1 MKKAE
6 QEREEIM
13 KEKLKK
19 LKEKIS
25 EVSCDVTY
33 CEIMVKGKS
42 EELDELE
49 EQVAKALDSIQDLS
63 NELYECF
70 EELKIVKSEITVIKD
85 LCDELIEE
93 EEK

>member
-1 MKKAE
+1 
-6 QEREEIM
+6 M

-33 CEIMVKGKS
+33 CKIMVKGKS

-49 EQVAKALDSIQDLS
+49 EQVEKMLDVIQDLS

-70 EELKIVKSEITVIKD
+70 EELEIVKSEITEIED
-85 LCDELIEE
+85 LCGELIKKEE
-93 EEK
+93 E